1 MLFVEGL
8 KKDVFVSLSIDTFK
22 GFNTQLLDI
31 FIMLGLL
38 ERLSFSDLEISWS
51 FSLVMGR
58 QTNYF
63 LTYSLY
69 TGFYSISK
77 S

>member
-22 GFNTQLLDI
+22 GFSTQLLDI
-31 FIMLGLL
+31 LIMLGLL